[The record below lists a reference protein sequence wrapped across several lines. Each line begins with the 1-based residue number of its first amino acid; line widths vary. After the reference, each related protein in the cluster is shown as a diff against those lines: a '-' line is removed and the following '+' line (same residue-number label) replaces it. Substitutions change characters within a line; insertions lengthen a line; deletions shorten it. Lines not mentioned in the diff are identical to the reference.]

1 MRFEELRKQISTISQ
16 GGTIQEQD
24 QARSIVT
31 QMIAI
36 GLAEPPWRQR
46 AAEIF
51 AHWCEIYSK
60 QMPYLL
66 QTVWEA
72 RKAEV
77 ETRQQQQQ
85 QRTKTAIARK
95 KELNQDIERLIL
107 IVAIQRLLTD
117 SRHAA
122 AIQVEQARQEAETM
136 QEKAA
141 KLETTLQERVTRLK
155 GSIS

>member
-1 MRFEELRKQISTISQ
+1 MRFEELRTQISTISQ
-16 GGTIQEQD
+16 GGIIQEPD
-24 QARSIVT
+24 RARSIVT

-46 AAEIF
+46 AVEIF
-51 AHWCEIYSK
+51 AHWCEIYSE
-60 QMPYLL
+60 QMPHLL

-72 RKAEV
+72 KEAEV
-77 ETRQQQQQ
+77 ETGQQQQQ
-85 QRTKTAIARK
+85 QRTNTAVARK
-95 KELNQDIERLIL
+95 KELNQAIERLIL
-107 IVAIQRLLTD
+107 IVAIQRLLAD

-122 AIQVEQARQEAETM
+122 AMQVEQARQEAKMM

-155 GSIS
+155 GNIS

>member
-1 MRFEELRKQISTISQ
+1 MRFEELRKQMSTISQ
-16 GGTIQEQD
+16 EGIIQEPD
-24 QARSIVT
+24 QARSNVT
-31 QMIAI
+31 QLIAI

-46 AAEIF
+46 AAEIL

-60 QMPYLL
+60 QMPDLL

-85 QRTKTAIARK
+85 QRTETAVTRK

-107 IVAIQRLLTD
+107 IVAIQRLLAD

-122 AIQVEQARQEAETM
+122 AMQVEQAQHEAETM
-136 QEKAA
+136 QEKVA
-141 KLETTLQERVTRLK
+141 KLETTLQERVSRLK
-155 GSIS
+155 GNIS